1 LEARNRSAIAD
12 RGYGGSVKIRFLGP
26 LEVSDGQRV
35 IPLGGRRQRLV
46 LAHLL
51 VRVGQVVP
59 VEVLIDEVWGSE
71 PPRAARASLQ
81 SYVSNLRRALG
92 HDRIASHGQGYRLVA
107 GSAEVDALRV
117 AELAD
122 EGRRLLTTDPTA
134 ASEVLSEALSMWRGA
149 PFADLADGPSLRA
162 EVARLEELR
171 LTIVEDRIDAE
182 LRLGHDREVVGE
194 LEELTAANPL
204 RERSW
209 CALMLALYRSG
220 RQGEALAAY
229 DRARRLLADEL
240 GIAPSSALQRL
251 HEQVLRQD
259 PALEPNAR
267 TLKGYQLLEP
277 IGRGRFGVVHRAI
290 QPSVDREV
298 AVKVVPA
305 ERANDPAF
313 VRRFFSEAQAVAR
326 LEHPHVVPLYDYW
339 REPDGAYLVM
349 RLLRGGTLRERL
361 ERDDPLDRRLATR
374 IGDQIAEALAAAHR
388 RGVIHRQVDVDHVL
402 LDEQGNAFLAGF
414 GLTRP
419 PDTPHGD
426 GEVSDAG
433 TGTDLAARDARALA
447 LLLARLTDG
456 SPGPLAGVIARASSA
471 DAEQQYPDAVALYE
485 DLVRARIGDGATP
498 APVSSPPVPT
508 RPPNPYKGLRAFTEA
523 DVPDFFG
530 REALT
535 ARLLSRL
542 REGGPCGRFLAVVGP
557 SGSGKSSVLRAGMIP
572 AVRAGALPGS
582 EGWFIALMTPADD
595 PFRELATALGHV
607 AVEPTDAADVQLE
620 DGRDGLSRALR
631 AVLPDH
637 EGELLLVIDQFE
649 ELFTLVEDEELRRR
663 FVATVVD
670 AATRPEQRVRVVV
683 ALRADLYDRPL
694 RYPALAELV
703 RARTEAVVPLS
714 PEELDRAVR
723 LPAERVGVCVE
734 PALIAEVVRDVADR
748 PGVLP
753 LLQYA
758 LTEQFDRADGDGLTA
773 ATYAAIGGVAGALAR
788 RAEEVHAGLST
799 AAQLATRQ
807 LFLRLVSL
815 GGEGVDDTRRRVP
828 RSELESLA
836 VDPVPM
842 TSAIEAFGAARLL
855 TFDRHPDTREATV
868 EVAHE
873 SLLRVWDRLRSW
885 TDAARD
891 DLRAERRVAAA
902 TRDWLAADREPS
914 FLLTGVRLEQV
925 EAWRAR
931 SALATTP
938 EEREYL
944 EASVAERDRAQAEED
959 ERLARERR
967 FERSSYRRLRALVAV
982 LLVAALIAGGLT
994 VFGFTQ
1000 RDRARLEAARAEYEI
1015 TIAQAR
1021 ELAATAVANLE
1032 VDPERSMLLALEA
1045 IDRTRSVDGT
1055 VLPEAEEAL
1064 HRAVGTSRIVL
1075 RVPGIGGTL
1084 SWSPDGDVFVTEGPE
1099 DRGVVDIRD
1108 ATTGGSVRRWI
1119 GHDADI
1125 NDVAFSPDGTVLATG
1140 GDDGAV
1146 RTWDPTTGEMLLEV
1160 RGDGAAWHPSW
1171 NPDGSVVAVVW
1182 TEEQRVALVDS
1193 ATGGSVRDL
1202 DGLDD
1207 PWAIS
1212 FSTDGQLLGVS
1223 DWRTGVRIFDTSTGE
1238 EVTKLDGHT
1247 EVHEVVWSPDGRWIA
1262 TGSAD
1267 TTVRIWDAR
1276 TYEPRFT
1283 LHGHTDSVNGIAWS
1297 ADSRRLLSGS
1307 SDGSATVWDVSSTG
1321 AREAVTFST
1330 SDRRGILGVAF
1341 APDGDRA
1348 MVSELQGGAVLVFD
1362 LSLGGDG
1369 EVATFP
1375 AEEDADNVGAFV
1387 GDGDLLAA
1395 TAEEPG
1401 TAAVWDVPSGEP
1413 RHALGPHDDTV
1424 TAVAVAPS
1432 SNLVTTAGGT
1442 TVITSTRDDG
1452 EVRSTLTTDTPVDDV
1467 AWSPDGSTLAI
1478 ASEDAPVQLVDR
1490 RGDDVAA
1497 IPWGEG
1503 HAARR
1508 VTFSPD
1514 GRFLGAVRSPT
1525 SRADPDAP
1533 MVRIWDAS
1541 GDEVVATLPAQAAD
1555 LAFDPTGDTVATAGP
1570 SGVIEL
1576 WDVATGRLLDTL
1588 AGHRGAA
1595 TSLAFSP
1602 DGSRLVSGGSDA
1614 TVRLWDLEAGVR
1626 REVTL
1631 RGHGSP
1637 VTSVAFDPDGRRVA
1651 SAEAAG
1657 VVRVWAVDLDDLID
1671 VARAELTR
1679 SLTDEECRRFLHR
1692 SRCRD
1697 G

>member
-1 LEARNRSAIAD
+1 VW
-12 RGYGGSVKIRFLGP
+12 VKIRFLGP

-71 PPRAARASLQ
+71 APRAARASLQ

-92 HDRIASHGQGYRLVA
+92 HDRIASHGQGYQLVA
-107 GSAEVDALRV
+107 EPEEVDALRV
-117 AELAD
+117 AGLAD

-134 ASEVLSEALSMWRGA
+134 ASEVLSEALSMWRGT

-171 LTIVEDRIDAE
+171 LTIVEDRVDAE
-182 LRLGHDREVVGE
+182 LRLGHDREVIGE
-194 LEELTAANPL
+194 LEELTATNPL

-251 HEQVLRQD
+251 HQQVLRQD
-259 PALEPNAR
+259 PALEPSAR
-267 TLKGYQLLEP
+267 TLKGYRLLEP

-313 VRRFFSEAQAVAR
+313 VRRFFSEAHAVAR

-339 REPDGAYLVM
+339 RGPDGAYLVM

-361 ERDDPLDRRLATR
+361 DRGDPLDRSLATR
-374 IGDQIAEALAAAHR
+374 IGDQIAEALAAAHH
-388 RGVIHRQVDVDHVL
+388 RGVVHHQVDADHVL

-419 PDTPHGD
+419 PDTPRGD
-426 GEVSDAG
+426 GEVSGPGAGAGAGAGTG
-433 TGTDLAARDARALA
+433 TGTDLTARDARALG
-447 LLLARLTDG
+447 LLLAQLTDG
-456 SPGPLAGVIARASSA
+456 SPGPLAGVIARATSA
-471 DAEQQYPDAVALYE
+471 DAEQRYPDAVALHE
-485 DLVRARIGDGATP
+485 DLVQARVGDAATHTP
-498 APVSSPPVPT
+498 AASLAVPT

-523 DVPDFFG
+523 DALDFFG
-530 REALT
+530 REAMT
-535 ARLLSRL
+535 SRLLSRL

-557 SGSGKSSVLRAGMIP
+557 SGSGKSSVLRAGLIP

-582 EGWFIALMTPADD
+582 EGWYVALMTPTDD

-607 AVEPTDAADVQLE
+607 AVGLTDAAGEQLE
-620 DGRDGLSRALR
+620 DGPAGWSQAVR

-649 ELFTLVEDEELRRR
+649 ELFTLVEDEERRRR
-663 FVATVVD
+663 FVATVVG
-670 AATRPEQRVRVVV
+670 AATGPEQRVRVVI

-694 RYPALAELV
+694 RYPALAELI
-703 RARTEAVVPLS
+703 RARTEVVIPLS

-723 LPAERVGVCVE
+723 LPAERVGVTVE
-734 PALIAEVVRDVADR
+734 PALIADVVRDVADR

-758 LTEQFDRADGDGLTA
+758 LTEQFDRAGGDGLTA
-773 ATYAAIGGVAGALAR
+773 ATYADIGGVAGALAR
-788 RAEEVHAGLST
+788 RAEEVHAGLSA

-815 GGEGVDDTRRRVP
+815 GGEGVDATRRRVP

-836 VDPVPM
+836 VDPGPM
-842 TSAIEAFGAARLL
+842 TSAIEAFGDARLL
-855 TFDRHPDTREATV
+855 SFDRHPGTREATV
-868 EVAHE
+868 ELAHE

-944 EASVAERDRAQAEED
+944 DASVAERDRARAEED

-982 LLVAALIAGGLT
+982 LLVAALTAGGLT

-1000 RDRARLEAARAEYEI
+1000 RDRARIEAARAEYEI

-1021 ELAATAVANLE
+1021 ELAATAVVNLE
-1032 VDPERSMLLALEA
+1032 ADPERSMLLALEA
-1045 IDRTRSVDGT
+1045 IDRTRTVDGT

-1064 HRAVGTSRIVL
+1064 HGAVGASRIVL
-1075 RVPGIGGTL
+1075 RVPGVGGTL
-1084 SWSPDGDVFVTEGPE
+1084 SWNPDGDVFVTEGPE
-1099 DRGVVDIRD
+1099 DRGIIDIRD
-1108 ATTGGSVRRWI
+1108 ATTGASLRRWV
-1119 GHDADI
+1119 GHEVDI

-1146 RTWDPTTGEMLLEV
+1146 RTWDPTTGEMMLEV
-1160 RGDGAAWHPSW
+1160 LGDGAAWHPSW
-1171 NPDGSVVAVVW
+1171 HPDGSVVAVVW
-1182 TEEQRVALVDS
+1182 TEEKRVALVDS
-1193 ATGGSVRDL
+1193 ATGEPIRDI
-1202 DGLDD
+1202 DGLGD
-1207 PWAIS
+1207 PWATS
-1212 FSTDGQLLGVS
+1212 FSADGRLLGVS
-1223 DWRTGVRIFDTSTGE
+1223 DWQTGVRVFDTATGD
-1238 EVTKLDGHT
+1238 EVATLDGHT

-1283 LHGHTDSVNGIAWS
+1283 LHGHTDGINGVAWS
-1297 ADSRRLLSGS
+1297 PDSRRLLSGS
-1307 SDGSATVWDVSSTG
+1307 SDGSASVWDVSSTG
-1321 AREAVTFST
+1321 TREAVTFST
-1330 SDRRGILGVAF
+1330 ADLQGILGVAF
-1341 APDGDRA
+1341 SPDGSRA

-1362 LSLGGDG
+1362 LGLGGDG

-1375 AEEDADNVGAFV
+1375 AAEDADNVGAFA
-1387 GDGDLLAA
+1387 GEGDLLVA
-1395 TAEEPG
+1395 TAAEPG
-1401 TAAVWDVPSGEP
+1401 TAVVWDVPSGESQ
-1413 RHALGPHDDTV
+1413 HVLGPHDDTV
-1424 TAVAVAPS
+1424 TAVAVAS
-1432 SNLVTTAGGT
+1432 TSDLVTTAGGT
-1442 TVITSTRDDG
+1442 TVITSTRDG
-1452 EVRSTLTTDTPVDDV
+1452 EVRSTLTTDTLVDDV
-1467 AWSPDGSTLAI
+1467 ALSPDGSTLAI
-1478 ASEDAPVQLVDR
+1478 AAEDTPVRLVDR
-1490 RGDDVAA
+1490 RGDEVATV
-1497 IPWGEG
+1497 PWEG
-1503 HAARR
+1503 HAAHR

-1525 SRADPDAP
+1525 SRADPDTP
-1533 MVRIWDAS
+1533 TVRIWDAS
-1541 GDEVVATLPAQAAD
+1541 GDAVVATLPAQAED
-1555 LAFDPTGDTVATAGP
+1555 LAFDPTGRTVATAAT

-1595 TSLAFSP
+1595 VSLAFSP

-1626 REVTL
+1626 RDVTL

-1637 VTSVAFDPDGRRVA
+1637 VTSVAFDPSGRRVA

-1657 VVRVWAVDLDDLID
+1657 AVRVWAVDLDDLID

-1679 SLTDEECRRFLHR
+1679 SLTDEECRQFLHQP
-1692 SRCRD
+1692 SCSA